1 MGKKTY
7 ACVTILPNRFVLVQH
22 VQQKAIL
29 TLTSLINID
38 VPTSLPTRSAL
49 VLVTKDS
56 FVSLVRNM
64 DNKSNVCKQ

>member
-1 MGKKTY
+1 MGGKTY
-7 ACVTILPNRFVLVQH
+7 ACVTILPNRFVL

-56 FVSLVRNM
+56 FVSLVRNV
-64 DNKSNVCKQ
+64 KLE